1 MTFNSFIFI
10 SPIKVELFYCL
21 AKGGKQKTKV
31 VLSSSTKIEVWVIFR
46 LWDVIKDSDQN
57 PWHSCQMKKGKKKKN
72 LILLPVSF
80 ISAPVNDK
88 TTRTDFL
95 EIINYEQEKRGHTHS
110 RYYSIV
116 MLILKLIKFNS
127 IFKYK
132 IFN

>member
-1 MTFNSFIFI
+1 MTFLPN
-10 SPIKVELFYCL
+10 E
-21 AKGGKQKTKV
+21 
-31 VLSSSTKIEVWVIFR
+31 E
-46 LWDVIKDSDQN
+46 
-57 PWHSCQMKKGKKKKN
+57 GKKKKN
-72 LILLPVSF
+72 LILLPVSV

-95 EIINYEQEKRGHTHS
+95 EIINYEQEQRGHTHS